1 MHFMSAV
8 VCCSFAVHLWMGDTS
23 REGDRRHCLSCSTS
37 SSSFAFIV
45 FVPLCAKSDQRLPST
60 CCSNACHTHAHTH
73 THCMCVSVP
82 RMPHCVACC
91 ALIVQ
96 RKCCGGIKINK
107 CISFPLGTLA
117 RQLQWRLAR
126 RAGAGGWV
134 CYMYHMWGWSIQEQS
149 VCKSDSGLL
158 IHFVAL

>member
-8 VCCSFAVHLWMGDTS
+8 VCCPFAVHLWMGDTS

-45 FVPLCAKSDQRLPST
+45 FVPLCAKSDQRLPCT
-60 CCSNACHTHAHTH
+60 CYSNACHTHTH

-126 RAGAGGWV
+126 KAGAGGWV
-134 CYMYHMWGWSIQEQS
+134 CNMYHMWGWSIQEQS